1 MSRYAAFISYSHADH
16 AAARWLHRGLEGYR
30 LPKALVGR
38 GTPYGPAP
46 RRLPP
51 VFRDRDELPASADLG
66 ENLRAAL
73 AESRFQIVLC
83 SPRSARSKWV
93 NEEILA
99 FKRAHGEAR
108 TLAVIVDG
116 EPYAGDEHE
125 CFPPALRFRLG
136 TDGELSDVP
145 AEPIAADIRSGKD
158 GKRLAL
164 LKLIAGITGLPLDAL
179 ARRDAARRQR
189 RLVAITIASL
199 GIAVVTIGLAIYAE
213 SQRRIA
219 VQQRKLADASLD
231 FLVGT
236 FSIANPATENPRTIT
251 ALTILD
257 RVSKRAGTE
266 LAGEPAVSARLLRTT
281 GEIYFNLGLPKESE
295 RDLRA
300 SLAREPGQSEGRARA
315 YLKLSALAYKRGDA
329 KASGAYIDQA
339 EHGFSQGAAYAP
351 QLNAEVAERRGMVEL
366 AAGHHLAAAKQL
378 SEAASLYQALDGDH
392 RDDLGRVWQ
401 AQGVALLRAKRT
413 GEATALLQRAVA
425 SYLAKHGPRHVLTA
439 TARQNLA
446 AAAFEGQQLDFA
458 ERQMSQAVAV
468 YNQVL
473 EGDHPTLADAQILLG
488 RIRTARG
495 DAAGALAAIYRARSI
510 YGRLYGADNSSI
522 GDADFYAAEAE
533 ARRGDIDAAL
543 RLFAQTKAIYDKAY
557 GADDPD
563 QVELLLARSRAL
575 TGARRFAEARHDCN
589 AAYALQVKID
599 SKDAAASTIRADCA
613 KIGT

>member
-38 GTPYGPAP
+38 ETPFGSAQ

-99 FKRAHGEAR
+99 FKRKHGEAR
-108 TLAVIVDG
+108 TLAVIIDG
-116 EPYAGDEHE
+116 EPYAGDERE

-136 TDGELSDVP
+136 PDGNLSDVP
-145 AEPIAADIRSGKD
+145 SEPIAADIRSGKD

-164 LKLIAGITGLPLDAL
+164 LKLIAGITGLPLDGL

-189 RLVAITIASL
+189 RLLAITAASMSIAL
-199 GIAVVTIGLAIYAE
+199 ATIGLAIYAE

-219 VQQRKLADASLD
+219 VQQRKLADTSLD
-231 FLVGT
+231 FLIGT

-257 RVSKRAGTE
+257 RVSKRAGSE
-266 LAGEPAVSARLLRTT
+266 LTSEPAVSARLLRTT

-300 SLAREPGQSEGRARA
+300 SLAREPEQSEGRARA

-329 KASGAYIDQA
+329 KTSGTFVNDAAKSYSGRASYA
-339 EHGFSQGAAYAP
+339 SQ
-351 QLNAEVAERRGMVEL
+351 LDAEVAERQGMVEL
-366 AAGHHLAAAKQL
+366 VAGQFANAAKKL
-378 SEAASLYQALDGDH
+378 TEAATLYGRLDGDH
-392 RDDLGRVWQ
+392 RDELGRVWQ
-401 AQGVALLRAKRT
+401 SQGIALLRAKRVR
-413 GEATALLQRAVA
+413 EASVLFGRAVEIYT
-425 SYLAKHGPRHVLTA
+425 SKHGARHVLTA
-439 TARQNLA
+439 AARQNLA
-446 AAAFEGQQLDFA
+446 AAAFEDQRLNFA
-458 ERQMSQAVAV
+458 ENQMAQAVSV
-468 YNQVL
+468 YDAVL

-495 DAAGALAAIYRARSI
+495 DVAGALVAIDRARGI
-510 YGRLYGADNSSI
+510 YGRLYGPKNSSV

-533 ARRGDIDAAL
+533 ARGGNITAAL
-543 RLFAQTKAIYDKAY
+543 RRFADTKAIYDDAY
-557 GADDPD
+557 GPNDPD
-563 QVELLLARSRAL
+563 QVELLLARSKAL
-575 TGARRFAEARHDCN
+575 ASAKRFDQA
-589 AAYALQVKID
+589 
-599 SKDAAASTIRADCA
+599 RADCLSAIALQA
-613 KIGT
+613 KIGSGDDALTAVRNTCSAIAR